1 MDTSK
6 PTDYR
11 VRCPNDPCG
20 ACRTAFNRIIRTVS
34 RRTFTQNVS
43 ATTVQCVDC
52 RHEMVLEH
60 ATPTLLGRALSWLT
74 KRLPSNPVSRTAN
87 ATNRRSTGSG
97 RRLTAPQMRG

>member
-1 MDTSK
+1 MNTSR

-11 VRCPNDPCG
+11 VRCPNDPCST
-20 ACRTAFNRIIRTVS
+20 CRAASDRIIRTVR

-60 ATPTLLGRALSWLT
+60 ATLTLLGRAVSWLT
-74 KRLPSNPVSRTAN
+74 ERLPSNPVSRTVMPPTDA
-87 ATNRRSTGSG
+87 ATG
-97 RRLTAPQMRG
+97 LADD